1 MDRIP
6 GLSKYVNSNK
16 FLAFLQVS
24 PEEAQQVHYSFLA
37 QGEYNCNYDFIHPV
51 TGKHLVLRINCG
63 SQMHLNNQI
72 TYEYNALQLLQAS
85 GRTPAVYY
93 VDDSKQVLPHG
104 ILVMNFLKGCALDYE
119 KDLDSAA
126 LCLADIHSL
135 PIPKE
140 NSLIVAHNP
149 LQAILKECREM
160 FSVYETSPLSDPV
173 IIKWINQLLQKGEER
188 IVTET
193 LNSPYLCCINTELN
207 NTNFLVDEEN
217 GFTRLID
224 WEKPLLGD
232 PAQDLGHFLAP
243 TTTFWKTDII
253 LNKKQVTEFVESY
266 ICGVNQRYPTKDLLE
281 RVNVYLPITCLR
293 GITWCSMAYI
303 EYQNPDRKLRNE
315 STWKKIREYL
325 SHEFL
330 TKIETEFLS

>member
-1 MDRIP
+1 MNRIP
-6 GLSKYVNSNK
+6 GLSQYVNSDK
-16 FLAFLQVS
+16 FLAFLQVT
-24 PEEAQQVHYSFLA
+24 PEAANQIRYSFLA

-72 TYEYNALQLLQAS
+72 TYEYNALQLLHTS
-85 GRTPAVYY
+85 GRTPKVYY
-93 VDDSKQVLPHG
+93 VDDSKQILPNG
-104 ILVMNFLKGCALDYE
+104 ILVMDYLSGFALDYE
-119 KDLDSAA
+119 KDLDSAS

-135 PIPKE
+135 SVPDE

-160 FSVYETSPLSDPV
+160 FSVYETSPLADPRK
-173 IIKWINQLLQKGEER
+173 IKWIRKLLQKGEAL
-188 IVTET
+188 ISTYNCV
-193 LNSPYLCCINTELN
+193 SPYLCCINTELN
-207 NTNFLVDEEN
+207 NTNFLVDRDN
-217 GFTRLID
+217 SFTRLID

-243 TTTFWKTDII
+243 TTTFWKTDVI
-253 LNKKQVTEFVESY
+253 LNKTQVTNFVESY
-266 ICGVNQRYPTKDLLE
+266 IRGVNERYPIHNLHD

-293 GITWCSMAYI
+293 GITWCAMAYV
-303 EYQNPDRKLRNE
+303 EYQNPQRQLRNE
-315 STWKKIREYL
+315 STWIKINQYL

-330 TKIETEFLS
+330 TQIETDFLS